1 MVRKI
6 WRSTLWSSRDQSP
19 LCRAPSCF
27 ADEQTTQRTQVDH
40 LSFGSWFFFYVR
52 SKMASPLIRRWGSHP
67 LTGVTM
73 ATRSGDVDV
82 ELVTYMMKKLNIT
95 DPEEMISILT
105 RHSDF

>member
-1 MVRKI
+1 MGF
-6 WRSTLWSSRDQSP
+6 T
-19 LCRAPSCF
+19 
-27 ADEQTTQRTQVDH
+27 
-40 LSFGSWFFFYVR
+40 
-52 SKMASPLIRRWGSHP
+52 P

-105 RHSDF
+105 RHSGLLGISGISSDMRDVIAAKDAGNNALRSPLRSLSKYRTLYRAILRRNERLGWDRLYRWDRRKF